1 MCLVNHFVERE
12 RDTMEEVDSNLLWDT
27 EEIED
32 LRPGTN
38 ITVQVSVIEAS
49 GLPAA
54 YSHNLFCQYKF
65 WGQEDALI
73 IPPLIPTGGLD
84 VPTPVGLHQFQHT
97 EVFDVEVT
105 EEFLDYIEEGALAI
119 EVWGHRRSGFI
130 DAVSGVACV
139 QYVHT
144 YILLLKFKSYMYMY
158 SIHTLHSS
166 MNI

>member
-1 MCLVNHFVERE
+1 MMMIVMIIIIHFFIMCLVNHFVERE
-12 RDTMEEVDSNLLWDT
+12 RDPMEEVDSNLPWDT

-65 WGQEDALI
+65 WRQEDALI

-119 EVWGHRRSGFI
+119 EVWGHRRSGFMES
-130 DAVSGVACV
+130 VSGVP
-139 QYVHT
+139 YVHVNT
-144 YILLLKFKSYMYMY
+144 YYY
-158 SIHTLHSS
+158 
-166 MNI
+166 